1 MVRVGLDE
9 GADQGIA
16 SEPGLFLIAL
26 SDIAYAAAQAA
37 TKKRAASAPWGTI
50 VIFGRAFRL
59 RVGGR
64 SAQVDAPTFSTSKRP
79 ACKRPALDQGAAIAP
94 KIRSSLRKRRFS

>member
-50 VIFGRAFRL
+50 VIFGRAFNL

-64 SAQVDAPTFSTSKRP
+64 VSPS
-79 ACKRPALDQGAAIAP
+79 
-94 KIRSSLRKRRFS
+94 RRGHIQCIKTASV